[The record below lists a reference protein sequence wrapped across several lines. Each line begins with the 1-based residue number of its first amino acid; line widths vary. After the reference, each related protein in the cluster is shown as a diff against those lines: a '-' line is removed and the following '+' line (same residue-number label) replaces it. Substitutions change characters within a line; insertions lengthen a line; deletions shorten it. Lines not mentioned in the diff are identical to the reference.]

1 MQFEFANYK
10 GKLQA
15 EDLLTPQDNVQTL
28 SRASA
33 QKVKTIFEHDFVKK
47 KKKPNPKILS
57 FVEADS

>member
-1 MQFEFANYK
+1 MQFEFANYE

-15 EDLLTPQDNVQTL
+15 EDLLTRQDNVQTL

-47 KKKPNPKILS
+47 KKPNPKILS